1 MARIVAGDEQ
11 VEWLGFAQPHRQPWD
26 YSGFGPFMPLAD
38 APRENLL
45 VHIYGM
51 TYACTMPGTLPV
63 LDVIA
68 EPTRRRI
75 LDAVRDRER
84 SVGELVDEVGMHQ
97 PGVSRH
103 LKVLRDAGLVEV
115 RRDAQRRLYRL
126 RPEPLME
133 LDAWLEPYRLEWA
146 NRLDSLERHLRATTE
161 PIRPKKK
168 GPA

>member
-1 MARIVAGDEQ
+1 
-11 VEWLGFAQPHRQPWD
+11 
-26 YSGFGPFMPLAD
+26 MPA
-38 APRENLL
+38 
-45 VHIYGM
+45 
-51 TYACTMPGTLPV
+51 TLSV

-75 LDAVRDRER
+75 LDAVRGGER
-84 SVGELVDEVGMHQ
+84 SVTELVAEVGMHQ

-161 PIRPKKK
+161 PIRPPKKK
-168 GPA
+168 KDPE